1 MNEQD
6 FHHYDLLLDERAVQ
20 ILVNTDHIA
29 EEARRIGGTF
39 RSISGLSKYQRLNN
53 SDEGIRRAGGVNL

>member
-20 ILVNTDHIA
+20 ILVNTDDIA
-29 EEARRIGGTF
+29 EEARRIGG
-39 RSISGLSKYQRLNN
+39 RSGPLAACQNINASTTAMKGSVAP
-53 SDEGIRRAGGVNL
+53 EE